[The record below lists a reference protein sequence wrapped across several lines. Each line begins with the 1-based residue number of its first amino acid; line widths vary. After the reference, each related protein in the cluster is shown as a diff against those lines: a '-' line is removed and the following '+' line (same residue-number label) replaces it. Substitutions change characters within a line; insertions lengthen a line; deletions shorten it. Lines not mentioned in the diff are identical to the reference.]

1 MRISSN
7 LLVLC
12 MLNLTKLQGLDVTK
26 KYQLVGTDQIYG
38 GDELTYVGIS
48 IPADI
53 LGDFTSYVWK
63 FAGV

>member
-1 MRISSN
+1 
-7 LLVLC
+7 